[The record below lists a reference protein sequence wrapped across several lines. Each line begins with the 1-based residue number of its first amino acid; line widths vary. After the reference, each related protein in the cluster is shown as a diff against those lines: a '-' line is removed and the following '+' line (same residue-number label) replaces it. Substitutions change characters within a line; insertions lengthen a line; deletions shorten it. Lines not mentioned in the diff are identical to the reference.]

1 MFSLKRLIF
10 LCFIFLSAN
19 VLAISGYIKT
29 DLSITDKD
37 WSFVPTLTN
46 SFNYSETSANEI
58 FLLKDNFGLIYKTSN
73 FELDLIRPVQPKI
86 LSLKANSTYTEI
98 LYTLNDQT
106 AISISFKDQSADSQR
121 IDRYTFSSLTIGY
134 CNEAQIG
141 ISNSKEKYDPLGN
154 ASIMLIDA
162 FNEEF
167 QFKYY
172 QASKSNFLDEYILYI
187 GISKNKFDWLSP
199 IEELTS
205 GFISNL
211 KFNGS
216 RVGDLVTNEIKRLPQ
231 RDEFLIYKVGINL
244 DKTINVYSFI
254 DFFYEF
260 DLLFVETKD
269 YKVYKSINN
278 HNLKLKTG
286 FNLNFNENLIFSFSG
301 SIYKNNL
308 FGFEDISF
316 NQRSEHQF
324 DDPFGSLNASF
335 KYIF

>member
-1 MFSLKRLIF
+1 MLSLKRL
-10 LCFIFLSAN
+10 LLLSFIFLPINA
-19 VLAISGYIKT
+19 LAISGYIKT
-29 DLSITDKD
+29 DLFITDKD
-37 WSFVPTLTN
+37 WNFVPTLTN
-46 SFNYSETSANEI
+46 SFNYSETSSNEI

-86 LSLKANSTYTEI
+86 LSLKANSTYSEI

-106 AISISFKDQSADSQR
+106 AVSISLKDQSADSQR
-121 IDRYTFSSLTIGY
+121 IDCYTFSSLTIGY

-154 ASIMLIDA
+154 DSIMLIDA

-216 RVGDLVTNEIKRLPQ
+216 RVGDLVTNEIKKLPQ

-278 HNLKLKTG
+278 HNFKLKTG
-286 FNLNFNENLIFSFSG
+286 FDLNFNENLIFSFSG

-324 DDPFGSLNASF
+324 DNSFGSLNASF

>member
-1 MFSLKRLIF
+1 M
-10 LCFIFLSAN
+10 
-19 VLAISGYIKT
+19 
-29 DLSITDKD
+29 
-37 WSFVPTLTN
+37 
-46 SFNYSETSANEI
+46 
-58 FLLKDNFGLIYKTSN
+58 
-73 FELDLIRPVQPKI
+73 QPKI
-86 LSLKANSTYTEI
+86 LSLKANSTYSEI
-98 LYTLNDQT
+98 LYTINDQT
-106 AISISFKDQSADSQR
+106 AVSISLKDQSADSQR
-121 IDRYTFSSLTIGY
+121 IDCYTFSSLTIGY

-154 ASIMLIDA
+154 DSIMLIDA

-278 HNLKLKTG
+278 HNFKLKTG
-286 FNLNFNENLIFSFSG
+286 FDLNFNENLIFSFSG

-324 DDPFGSLNASF
+324 DDSFGSLNASF

>member
-1 MFSLKRLIF
+1 MLLLKKSFFI
-10 LCFIFLSAN
+10 CFIFLPVN
-19 VLAISGYIKT
+19 LLAISGYVKT
-29 DLSITDKD
+29 DLFVTDKD

-46 SFNYSETSANEI
+46 SFNYSETSSNEI
-58 FLLKDNFGLIYKTSN
+58 FLLEDNFGLIYRTST

-86 LSLKANSTYTEI
+86 LILNANSTYTEI
-98 LYTLNDQT
+98 LYTLNDKK
-106 AISISFKDQSADSQR
+106 AISISFKDQSADTQR
-121 IDRYTFSSLTIGY
+121 IDCYTFSSLTIGY
-134 CNEAQIG
+134 CNEAQLG

-154 ASIMLIDA
+154 DSIMLIDA

-278 HNLKLKTG
+278 HNFKLKTG
-286 FNLNFNENLIFSFSG
+286 FDLNFNEDLIFSVSG
-301 SIYKNNL
+301 SIFKNNL

-316 NQRSEHQF
+316 NQRSEHHF
-324 DDPFGSLNASF
+324 DDSFGSLNASL

>member
-29 DLSITDKD
+29 DLSVTDKD

-121 IDRYTFSSLTIGY
+121 IDCYTFSSLTIGY

-154 ASIMLIDA
+154 DSIMLIDA

-260 DLLFVETKD
+260 DLLFIETKD

-278 HNLKLKTG
+278 HNFKLKTG
-286 FNLNFNENLIFSFSG
+286 FDLNFNENLIFSFSG

>member
-1 MFSLKRLIF
+1 MFLLKRL
-10 LCFIFLSAN
+10 LLLSFIFLPINA
-19 VLAISGYIKT
+19 LAISGYIKT
-29 DLSITDKD
+29 DLFITDKD
-37 WSFVPTLTN
+37 WNFVPTLTN
-46 SFNYSETSANEI
+46 SFNYSETSSNEI
-58 FLLKDNFGLIYKTSN
+58 FLLKNNYGLIYKTSN
-73 FELDLIRPVQPKI
+73 FELDLIRPIQPKI
-86 LSLKANSTYTEI
+86 LSLKANSTYSEI
-98 LYTLNDQT
+98 LYTINDQT
-106 AISISFKDQSADSQR
+106 AVSISLKDQSADSQR
-121 IDRYTFSSLTIGY
+121 IDCYTFSSLTIGY

-154 ASIMLIDA
+154 DSIMLIDA

-231 RDEFLIYKVGINL
+231 RDEFLFYKVGINL

-278 HNLKLKTG
+278 HNFKLKTG
-286 FNLNFNENLIFSFSG
+286 FDLNFNENLIFSFSG

-324 DDPFGSLNASF
+324 DNSFGSLNASF